1 MQNLNYKT
9 KFNKGLKFKRHK
21 LLQNLT
27 FKNVFKI
34 ILNIDLGMG
43 FFYFAWHECPIVCI
57 LKVGGPPVPFRS
69 WFRQPRQ
76 IAVPHAKAVHVTNV
90 KVEGLK
96 HRSFLE
102 LSLKPYSY
110 RCGDG

>member
-43 FFYFAWHECPIVCI
+43 FFTSLGMKVQSFVF
-57 LKVGGPPVPFRS
+57 LK
-69 WFRQPRQ
+69 
-76 IAVPHAKAVHVTNV
+76 
-90 KVEGLK
+90 
-96 HRSFLE
+96 
-102 LSLKPYSY
+102 
-110 RCGDG
+110 